1 MTVATSSRLLVLA
14 TYDDPPME
22 HWALLISGGVY
33 ANHFYN
39 VPFWQ
44 EDAEELYSVLV
55 QSDWWEDDHI
65 KCITGKNATLTNI
78 IKGLRW
84 LDENEG
90 EEDISIIY
98 IATHGGPLS
107 FDMPP
112 FDEEDGHDE
121 CLMTYWSSVYG
132 STYLWDDE
140 LNFFLSMLESKGV
153 CLILDSC
160 FSGGFNDPP
169 YKIDTVNTPAAK
181 GNHSDISSAWAA
193 GIIGDV
199 GDRGRV
205 VLMACREREE
215 SIVGLFTPR
224 VIDGFKGFADENK
237 DGIVTA
243 EEMYSY
249 TSVRVMYQHPTIY
262 DGYPGDLPLFCLN
275 TDNGTE
281 TSTESYKYDPSP
293 VENIPLDSFKSSTI
307 CGYILDHSTGEP
319 IEDAYVRVNWRN
331 DEGDDAVSYTHLT
344 LPTN

>member
-1 MTVATSSRLLVLA
+1 MKRISESIIFVLLMTSATSSGLLVLA
-14 TYDDPPME
+14 TYDDPSTE
-22 HWALLISGGVY
+22 HWALLISGGIY

-44 EDAEELYSVLV
+44 EDAEELHRILV

-90 EEDISIIY
+90 EEDISLIY

-132 STYLWDDE
+132 STFLWDDE
-140 LNFFLSMLESKGV
+140 LNVFLSMLESKGV

-169 YKIDTVNTPAAK
+169 YKIITMDTLAPQ
-181 GNHSDISSAWAA
+181 GNLTDISSAWVE
-193 GIIGDV
+193 GFIEEL

-224 VIDGFKGFADENK
+224 VIDGFRGYADENK
-237 DGIVTA
+237 GGARDGA
-243 EEMYSY
+243 
-249 TSVRVMYQHPTIY
+249 
-262 DGYPGDLPLFCLN
+262 
-275 TDNGTE
+275 
-281 TSTESYKYDPSP
+281 
-293 VENIPLDSFKSSTI
+293 
-307 CGYILDHSTGEP
+307 
-319 IEDAYVRVNWRN
+319 
-331 DEGDDAVSYTHLT
+331 
-344 LPTN
+344 